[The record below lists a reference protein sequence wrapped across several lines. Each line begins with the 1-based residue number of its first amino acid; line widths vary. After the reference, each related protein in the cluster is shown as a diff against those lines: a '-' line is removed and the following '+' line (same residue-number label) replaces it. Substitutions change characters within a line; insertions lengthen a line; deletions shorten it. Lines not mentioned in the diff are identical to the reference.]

1 LILPSLTSGIVIV
14 LCCILCLLRTS
25 SFVYLCNDLSHQ
37 LWNFGAKLHGSISFY
52 VGYVLFM
59 VVFFVM
65 FEMNNVKVAVRLFN
79 DIQQFKYN
87 LSYEINIS
95 FTKSILD
102 QQVYNMKK
110 KWWICRSLLH
120 IVLLKDSDLCMKT
133 ND

>member
-1 LILPSLTSGIVIV
+1 
-14 LCCILCLLRTS
+14 
-25 SFVYLCNDLSHQ
+25 
-37 LWNFGAKLHGSISFY
+37 
-52 VGYVLFM
+52 M

-110 KWWICRSLLH
+110 K
-120 IVLLKDSDLCMKT
+120 
-133 ND
+133 